1 NLLRGR
7 YGHGVSEEDKSLSR
21 RDKNAIEFAFNYS
34 KLWCKSCKDIVLGL
48 EKRAYAENE
57 ACRAIVKQ
65 FQALEASVTTVNGAP
80 MKQQTLMLA
89 RMMVDH
95 CKEMETHNTKRC
107 RELLEVLTRQRTL
120 FEKTRKYL
128 KDKWKAEVKRMMDAE
143 NVLIKTKS
151 GYYQRCQTG
160 VKLREELAAA
170 QNLLNELSASMS
182 NIPIAGALLSSASS
196 NLSGGSNTSTPLPTT
211 SVSSSNSGVTQTVG
225 SVASLVQEGADV
237 SSDVNTTLAGTTTS
251 TQVAKQKAKVERLE
265 KQLSDNDKKE
275 IEQMYA
281 YRESVETANSRLYDL
296 EKTKMEI
303 LCDIRLTIMKS
314 DEVVKDSLAELFNH
328 LHTTRMAMINQ
339 YQTVAS
345 AFQDYVPCSDYKSLL
360 EEHIQKGV
368 DYFPEKYQ
376 FAGFHEAAASGLKL
390 DTLPGRFLGRSAAVC
405 SKEASESDPLSG
417 IHSDSESD
425 GEPQV
430 ENNTNLSG
438 KSTGSTVLSS
448 LVEFGSSLFRP
459 DSKKSIRKRGQATT
473 TASVVSAGIPVSA
486 TSDALDNLSTQL
498 ANLEREYISAC
509 YPVARCV
516 SAIEKQPGG
525 LETHGIYRVPASKA
539 KVASL
544 LETLQSSQPSSPE
557 QIADDIAVLSQ
568 EHPLTLAGLIK
579 TRLIA
584 LPEPLLTYSLYP
596 NFVELGKVYDSADP
610 GVVKELV
617 KRLRLLINHLSP
629 GNLKL
634 AGLLFHHLH
643 RVAACQSEN
652 QMSPANLGTMFGP
665 TVLRQKPKFQV
676 ANMMEFM
683 DNKGQTRVVEVLI
696 ECVTEI
702 FGPADQ
708 YDPIR
713 ILISLANSNDVP
725 LERSA
730 RRSSASAERQRKD
743 DGDQNRNNRLSV
755 THLPVVRTHSTT
767 PTLVGDGK
775 DSPIVT
781 QSQHGLLRSATISA
795 ASPGR
800 SSGSTGSCS
809 VSVLLNLLTFL
820 GSPLPLYTPY
830 RGSHS
835 GEVATDHKSSV
846 AAHLSAVETAPVR
859 LVKLAERA
867 DTLVSKENA
876 SNPLQSIT
884 SSNSHVLIVKAS
896 ATTTTTASTVPAVTS
911 STTACTSPSHGT
923 SSDSVSVVSSP
934 SSSSLVVK
942 NFRKF
947 VSGGTSSQPGSSGTT
962 SSINPKGILGS
973 TGRQFTVSSK
983 YVSDKPSTTTTI
995 PTGQNTLSNLV
1006 IGRRRP
1012 IARLN
1017 TVTTHQTH
1025 LTEDSGDARS
1035 PVDLEDYSYIDTDPS
1050 DSTSSQ

>member
-1 NLLRGR
+1 MAEW
-7 YGHGVSEEDKSLSR
+7 HGVSEEDKALSR

-65 FQALEASVTTVNGAP
+65 FQTLEASVTTVNGAP

-128 KDKWKAEVKRMMDAE
+128 KDKWKAEVKRMLDAE

-182 NIPIAGALLSSASS
+182 NIPSAAGTLQPGTSST
-196 NLSGGSNTSTPLPTT
+196 LSGGSNMSSPLQSTT
-211 SVSSSNSGVTQTVG
+211 VSSSNSGVNQTAG
-225 SVASLVQEGADV
+225 SAVSLVQEGSDVSADV
-237 SSDVNTTLAGTTTS
+237 NPTLAGTATS

-360 EEHIQKGV
+360 EDHIQKGV

-390 DTLPGRFLGRSAAVC
+390 DALPGRFLGRTAATC
-405 SKEASESDPLSG
+405 SKEASESDPLC

-430 ENNTNLSG
+430 ENNTNLSS

-459 DSKKSIRKRGQATT
+459 DSKKSIRKRGQGATT
-473 TASVVSAGIPVSA
+473 TAVASTGIPVSA

-713 ILISLANSNDVP
+713 TLISLANSNDTP
-725 LERSA
+725 LERNA

-743 DGDQNRNNRLSV
+743 DGDQNRTNRLSV

-767 PTLVGDGK
+767 PTLAGDGK
-775 DSPIVT
+775 DSPIAT

-800 SSGSTGSCS
+800 SSA
-809 VSVLLNLLTFL
+809 FL

-830 RGSHS
+830 RGPHS
-835 GEVATDHKSSV
+835 GEIATDQKSNV
-846 AAHLSAVETAPVR
+846 TAHLSAIETAPVR

-876 SNPLQSIT
+876 SNPLQT
-884 SSNSHVLIVKAS
+884 LTTTSNSHVLIVKAP
-896 ATTTTTASTVPAVTS
+896 ATTTTTVPTMSAFASP
-911 STTACTSPSHGT
+911 TTACSSSSHGT
-923 SSDSVSVVSSP
+923 SSDSVSVVNPP

-942 NFRKF
+942 NLRKF
-947 VSGGTSSQPGSSGTT
+947 VSGGASSQPASSGTA
-962 SSINPKGILGS
+962 SSISPKGFLGS

-983 YVSDKPSTTTTI
+983 HMSDKSSTVTTI

-1012 IARLN
+1012 ITRLN

-1025 LTEDSGDARS
+1025 STEDSGDGRS

-1050 DSTSSQ
+1050 DSASS